1 MNKKTEKKQEAK
13 SSKRKLRLKKA
24 NLQLPARSRIKS
36 NALDS

>member
-1 MNKKTEKKQEAK
+1 MNKKTEKNRKQRVP
-13 SSKRKLRLKKA
+13 KRKLRLKKA